1 MGLRGGCE
9 VITIGVDVVLFTQ
22 RRLSKSFFELPRY
35 HYCFYYSVR
44 KAKWPKIHYVIPDK
58 ISF

>member
-1 MGLRGGCE
+1 M
-9 VITIGVDVVLFTQ
+9 GVDVVLFTQ
-22 RRLSKSFFELPRY
+22 RRLSKPFFELPRY

-44 KAKWPKIHYVIPDK
+44 KAKWSKIHYVIPDK